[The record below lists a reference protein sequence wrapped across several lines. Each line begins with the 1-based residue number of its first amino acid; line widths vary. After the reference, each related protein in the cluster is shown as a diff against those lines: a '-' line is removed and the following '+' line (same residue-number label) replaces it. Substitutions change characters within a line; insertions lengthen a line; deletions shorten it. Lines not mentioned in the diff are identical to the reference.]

1 MLTHF
6 ANLIEDSSGLLS
18 VCGAI
23 FLARTSKNVFSYG
36 KFLRKTP
43 ATHETLIH
51 YIRSFIDYPIDKT
64 SPRFPAHYTVNV
76 PLDKTARNETSS
88 RNKSPKTSQQY
99 KIMVDES
106 RTILINST
114 RMNWA
119 IFFDILGLILK
130 MMCQACARG
139 IDVQ

>member
-1 MLTHF
+1 MEHFVGKRRPLTKHLF
-6 ANLIEDSSGLLS
+6 TITVHSLIIPVTRRYD
-18 VCGAI
+18 
-23 FLARTSKNVFSYG
+23 FSP
-36 KFLRKTP
+36 LT
-43 ATHETLIH
+43 IQ
-51 YIRSFIDYPIDKT
+51 
-64 SPRFPAHYTVNV
+64 YTVNV

-106 RTILINST
+106 RTILLNST
-114 RMNWA
+114 RMNWT